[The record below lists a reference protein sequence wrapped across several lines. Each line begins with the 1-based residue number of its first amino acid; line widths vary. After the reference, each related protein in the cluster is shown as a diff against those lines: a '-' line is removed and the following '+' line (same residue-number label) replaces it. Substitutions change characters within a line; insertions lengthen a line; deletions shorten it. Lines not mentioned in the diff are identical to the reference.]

1 MESQAST
8 RIRAIYRVTLIG
20 SMVNAALI
28 VVKLAAGIVGR
39 SSALTADAVHSLSD
53 FLTDII
59 VLVFVRISGKPKD
72 ADHNYGHGKYE
83 TFSAMVIGV
92 ILCFVGAG
100 LGLGSAIR
108 VFDAFHGN
116 PLPAPEWTALIVAA
130 LSIIAKESLFR
141 YTITRGRRLNS
152 TAVIANAWHH
162 RSDAFSSIGALAGIA
177 GAMFLGPDW
186 RVLDPIAAII
196 VSVFIIKSGIDITR
210 PNIGELLEK
219 SLSPDD
225 ENRIRRIVMSV
236 PGVKAEHNLR
246 TRRIGNIVSIEM
258 HAKMAGHITL
268 TEAHNIASEIE
279 RRIRDA
285 YGSDSLI
292 NIHMEPAK

>member
-1 MESQAST
+1 MESQAT
-8 RIRAIYRVTLIG
+8 ARIRAIYRVTLTG
-20 SMVNAALI
+20 SVVNAALI

-83 TFSAMVIGV
+83 TFSAMMIGI
-92 ILCFVGAG
+92 ILCLVG
-100 LGLGSAIR
+100 LGLGAGATLKVIDAI
-108 VFDAFHGN
+108 HGVE
-116 PLPAPEWTALIVAA
+116 LPAPEWVALIVAA
-130 LSIIAKESLFR
+130 ISIAAKESLFR
-141 YTITRGRRLNS
+141 YTIARGRRLNS

-177 GAMFLGPDW
+177 GAMFLGADW

-196 VSVFIIKSGIDITR
+196 VSILIIKSGIDITR

-225 ENRIRRIVMSV
+225 ENRIHRIVMSV

-246 TRRIGNIVSIEM
+246 TRRIGNVVSIEM
-258 HAKMAGHITL
+258 HAKMSGDITL

-279 RRIRDA
+279 RRIRF
-285 YGSDSLI
+285 
-292 NIHMEPAK
+292 